1 MQSKHN
7 SIYKI
12 KYTNATFRGLIY
24 VIRFDYLRLYLVY
37 RDDLKNAMV
46 DASLRLLKNLFVI
59 LRKKYSYFLTNVLN
73 YKLNDKLCFIVTIV

>member
-24 VIRFDYLRLYLVY
+24 AIRFDYLRLYLVY
-37 RDDLKNAMV
+37 RDEL
-46 DASLRLLKNLFVI
+46 
-59 LRKKYSYFLTNVLN
+59 
-73 YKLNDKLCFIVTIV
+73 

>member
-7 SIYKI
+7 SIQKI

-24 VIRFDYLRLYLVY
+24 GIPFDYLRLYLVY

-46 DASLRLLKNLFVI
+46 DASLRLLKKLLKI
-59 LRKKYSYFLTNVLN
+59 FL
-73 YKLNDKLCFIVTIV
+73 

>member
-24 VIRFDYLRLYLVY
+24 AIPFDYLRLYLVY
-37 RDDLKNAMV
+37 RDDLKKCNGGRIIKV
-46 DASLRLLKNLFVI
+46 IEKLLKI
-59 LRKKYSYFLTNVLN
+59 FL
-73 YKLNDKLCFIVTIV
+73 

>member
-46 DASLRLLKNLFVI
+46 DASLRLLKKLLKI
-59 LRKKYSYFLTNVLN
+59 FL
-73 YKLNDKLCFIVTIV
+73 